1 MAVPMPLSS
10 RYSPPFSTISP
21 KKQVRATG
29 STMHGMELGR
39 SPILEVVLNWI
50 SSLCEFI

>member
-21 KKQVRATG
+21 KKQEIAKQQ
-29 STMHGMELGR
+29 
-39 SPILEVVLNWI
+39 
-50 SSLCEFI
+50 LCGGPSKKPKINNGNDNNNNNMNQR